1 MRRLLPFFCLLMM
14 AMTAWSATAAQA
26 AEAFECVEVS
36 GSAAGH
42 FEGDSDQVPADSD
55 KRTTHHHAVC
65 HGHCSAIADTEVAGL
80 PLSSQPQRAR
90 PLVSQLLSG
99 SDPGQTLRP
108 PIA

>member
-14 AMTAWSATAAQA
+14 ALTAWSATAAQA
-26 AEAFECVEVS
+26 AEAIQCIEVS
-36 GSAAGH
+36 GSVAGH

-55 KRTTHHHAVC
+55 KGTTHHHAVC
-65 HGHCSAIADTEVAGL
+65 HGHCSAIADTEAVGS
-80 PLSSQPQRAR
+80 PLSSTPQRAR
-90 PLVSQLLSG
+90 PLEAQLLCG